1 MNKLIAL
8 TLNLIVLLPTIVG
21 VNHLFD
27 KEHQHCDDSSL
38 HYHEHEYDCLTCDFL
53 IYEFDYAKE
62 CTVIQKSNAHL
73 NKVETQF
80 YLNFIKINLDFNTN
94 RGPPTVV

>member
-8 TLNLIVLLPTIVG
+8 TLNLIVLLPTIFSVS
-21 VNHLFD
+21 HLFY

-53 IYEFDYAKE
+53 INQFDYNKDCSDNKIPINDIDVVE
-62 CTVIQKSNAHL
+62 IQFLHTFHKN
-73 NKVETQF
+73 
-80 YLNFIKINLDFNTN
+80 
-94 RGPPTVV
+94 

>member
-1 MNKLIAL
+1 VNKLVAL
-8 TLNLIVLLPTIVG
+8 TLNLIVLLPTIVS
-21 VNHLFD
+21 VSHLFE

-53 IYEFDYAKE
+53 INQFDYKKE
-62 CTVIQKSNAHL
+62 YSD
-73 NKVETQF
+73 NKITINYIDDVEVLF
-80 YLNFIKINLDFNTN
+80 YSNFIKINLDFNTN

>member
-8 TLNLIVLLPTIVG
+8 SLNLIVLLPTIVSAS
-21 VNHLFD
+21 HLFN

-53 IYEFDYAKE
+53 VNQFDY
-62 CTVIQKSNAHL
+62 
-73 NKVETQF
+73 NKDYSDNEIPINDIDFVEVNF
-80 YLNFIKINLDFNTN
+80 YEHFIKINLDFNAN
-94 RGPPTVV
+94 RGPPTIV

>member
-8 TLNLIVLLPTIVG
+8 TLNLIVLLPTIFSVS
-21 VNHLFD
+21 HLFNR
-27 KEHQHCDDSSL
+27 EHQHCDDSSL

-53 IYEFDYAKE
+53 INQFDY
-62 CTVIQKSNAHL
+62 
-73 NKVETQF
+73 NKDCSDNKTSINDIHVVEVQF
-80 YLNFIKINLDFNTN
+80 YIHFIKINLDFNSN